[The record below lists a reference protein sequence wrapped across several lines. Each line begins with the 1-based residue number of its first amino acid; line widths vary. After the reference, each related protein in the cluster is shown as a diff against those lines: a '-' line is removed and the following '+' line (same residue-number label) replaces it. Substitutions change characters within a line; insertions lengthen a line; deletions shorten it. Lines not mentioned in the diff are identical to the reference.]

1 MKIREKEIT
10 DKEVLDMLNC
20 SACLSVVKAIKI
32 KQCETIN
39 CPLYQAYDLVANKY
53 EISFGIEVEFTKF
66 YPYVNIN
73 NKIWLLDAQNTMLEA
88 QKEILHQT
96 MYELAHRIEN
106 GTKNIYE

>member
-32 KQCETIN
+32 KQSETIN
-39 CPLYQAYDLVANKY
+39 CPLYQAYDLVAGKY
-53 EISFGIEVEFTKF
+53 EISFGIEVEFPKF
-66 YPYVNIN
+66 YPYVNIS
-73 NKIWLLDAQNTMLEA
+73 NKIRLLDAQNTMLEA